1 MIDKHFP
8 KGHKLHKCFNRN
20 TVKATYCTL
29 SNMMDKI
36 GNHNGKILKKESEPR
51 VEIVN
56 GIPEKCCRDQFNCP
70 LMPDRCD
77 QRNVIYQAKVYADN
91 RVMNYYGLTENEF
104 KKRCSTHKSSFRN
117 IPKCHTTISS
127 YIWKLKD
134 KMSPYYVN
142 WSIKARGHP
151 FSSGG
156 RACDLCLTEKLV
168 NNSNGRSK
176 LKRDELLET
185 CRH

>member
-1 MIDKHFP
+1 M
-8 KGHKLHKCFNRN
+8 
-20 TVKATYCTL
+20 Y
-29 SNMMDKI
+29 
-36 GNHNGKILKKESEPR
+36 
-51 VEIVN
+51 
-56 GIPEKCCRDQFNCP
+56 
-70 LMPDRCD
+70 D
-77 QRNVIYQAKVYADN
+77 QRNVIYQAKVYAEN

-134 KMSPYYVN
+134 RMSPYYVN

-168 NNSNGRSK
+168 ILTADQN
-176 LKRDELLET
+176 LYF
-185 CRH
+185 